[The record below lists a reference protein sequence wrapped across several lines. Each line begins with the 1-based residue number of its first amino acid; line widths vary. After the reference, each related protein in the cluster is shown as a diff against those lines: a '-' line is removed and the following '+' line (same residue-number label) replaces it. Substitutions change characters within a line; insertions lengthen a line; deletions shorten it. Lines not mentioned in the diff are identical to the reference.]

1 MSANDTQIS
10 GNHYKDKTVQPWDY
24 IAANN
29 LGYFEGNVV
38 RYISRWRDKG
48 GVDDL
53 RKAKHYIEKLIELE
67 TQVKTEHKGERLILP
82 TDDGPLWIQWD
93 GGLCPLAPDTK
104 VQVMLMT
111 GEEANGTADCFYWN
125 DAVSSQ
131 QVRKY
136 RVIKGES
143 KTIHGF
149 IPWTGG
155 EQPVADDVEV
165 EVLLSDSHQSGKQT
179 LFAGHVDWSWSH
191 LVDALR
197 VIGYRVIK

>member
-67 TQVKTEHKGERLILP
+67 TQVKDEYKGERLILP
-82 TDDGPLWIQWD
+82 TDDGPLWIEWTGD
-93 GGLCPLAPDTK
+93 PCPVSHDTMIE
-104 VQVMLMT
+104 VITRNMERQQD
-111 GEEANGTADCFYWN
+111 TADSFYWSHAGR
-125 DAVSSQ
+125 DHEVM
-131 QVRKY
+131 RY
-136 RVIKGES
+136 RVIKDES

-155 EQPVADDVEV
+155 EQPLEGKTMVEI
-165 EVLLSDSHQSGKQT
+165 LLRNQTKRSGRAHD
-179 LFAGHVDWSWSH
+179 FRWDHCDHAEDI
-191 LVDALR
+191 
-197 VIGYRVIK
+197 IGYRVIK

>member
-38 RYISRWRDKG
+38 RYISRWKDKG

-67 TQVKTEHKGERLILP
+67 TQVK
-82 TDDGPLWIQWD
+82 D
-93 GGLCPLAPDTK
+93 
-104 VQVMLMT
+104 
-111 GEEANGTADCFYWN
+111 
-125 DAVSSQ
+125 
-131 QVRKY
+131 
-136 RVIKGES
+136 ES

-155 EQPVADDVEV
+155 ECPIGAVINVEV
-165 EVLLSDSHQSGKQT
+165 VTKDQRKWSGV
-179 LFAGHVDWSWSH
+179 AGQFVWRHDDH
-191 LVDALR
+191 EPTNI
-197 VIGYRVIK
+197 IGYRVIK

>member
-38 RYISRWRDKG
+38 RYISRWKDKG

-67 TQVKTEHKGERLILP
+67 TQVK
-82 TDDGPLWIQWD
+82 D
-93 GGLCPLAPDTK
+93 
-104 VQVMLMT
+104 
-111 GEEANGTADCFYWN
+111 
-125 DAVSSQ
+125 
-131 QVRKY
+131 
-136 RVIKGES
+136 ES

-155 EQPVADDVEV
+155 DQPIEDYVVVEALMKNQV
-165 EVLLSDSHQSGKQT
+165 KVKQIAAS
-179 LFAGHVDWSWSH
+179 LRWSAQK
-191 LVDALR
+191 DETDI
-197 VIGYRVIK
+197 IGYRVIK

>member
-38 RYISRWRDKG
+38 RYISRWKDKG

-67 TQVKTEHKGERLILP
+67 TQVK
-82 TDDGPLWIQWD
+82 D
-93 GGLCPLAPDTK
+93 
-104 VQVMLMT
+104 
-111 GEEANGTADCFYWN
+111 
-125 DAVSSQ
+125 
-131 QVRKY
+131 
-136 RVIKGES
+136 ES

-155 EQPVADDVEV
+155 EQPVGDDVMV
-165 EVLLSDSHQSGKQT
+165 EVLFQSGTAAKAPAKKFYWGCGT
-179 LFAGHVDWSWSH
+179 V
-191 LVDALR
+191 VT
-197 VIGYRVIK
+197 GYRVIK

>member
-10 GNHYKDKTVQPWDY
+10 GNHYKGKPLQVWDFV
-24 IAANN
+24 AANN
-29 LGYFEGNVV
+29 LGYFEGNIVKYV
-38 RYISRWRDKG
+38 SRWKDKG

-67 TQVKTEHKGERLILP
+67 TQVKPEYKGERLILP

-125 DAVSSQ
+125 DAVSSK
-131 QVRKY
+131 QVRQY
-136 RVIKGES
+136 RVIKDES
-143 KTIHGF
+143 KTIHGL
-149 IPWTGG
+149 IPWAGG
-155 EQPVADDVEV
+155 AMPVDGEAMV
-165 EVLLSDSHQSGKQT
+165 EVLLGGQT
-179 LFAGHVDWSWSH
+179 KEQARAKYFIWGHDTDVGSNI
-191 LVDALR
+191 
-197 VIGYRVIK
+197 IGYRVIK

>member
-67 TQVKTEHKGERLILP
+67 TQVK
-82 TDDGPLWIQWD
+82 D
-93 GGLCPLAPDTK
+93 
-104 VQVMLMT
+104 
-111 GEEANGTADCFYWN
+111 
-125 DAVSSQ
+125 
-131 QVRKY
+131 
-136 RVIKGES
+136 ES

-155 EQPVADDVEV
+155 AMPVDGESMVEALMGGQTKEQARAKYFIWGHDTDV
-165 EVLLSDSHQSGKQT
+165 GNNI
-179 LFAGHVDWSWSH
+179 
-191 LVDALR
+191 
-197 VIGYRVIK
+197 IGYRVIK

>member
-38 RYISRWRDKG
+38 RYISRWKDKG

-67 TQVKTEHKGERLILP
+67 TQVK
-82 TDDGPLWIQWD
+82 D
-93 GGLCPLAPDTK
+93 
-104 VQVMLMT
+104 
-111 GEEANGTADCFYWN
+111 
-125 DAVSSQ
+125 
-131 QVRKY
+131 
-136 RVIKGES
+136 ES

-155 EQPVADDVEV
+155 CSPVANNVKV
-165 EVLLSDSHQSGKQT
+165 EVLLSDQSKHIR
-179 LFAGHVDWSWSH
+179 FAGHVEWSH
-191 LVDALR
+191 FCFDPK

>member
-38 RYISRWRDKG
+38 RYISRWKDKG

-67 TQVKTEHKGERLILP
+67 TQVK
-82 TDDGPLWIQWD
+82 D
-93 GGLCPLAPDTK
+93 
-104 VQVMLMT
+104 
-111 GEEANGTADCFYWN
+111 
-125 DAVSSQ
+125 
-131 QVRKY
+131 
-136 RVIKGES
+136 ES

-155 EQPVADDVEV
+155 EMPVEDHVMVEA
-165 EVLLSDSHQSGKQT
+165 LLANQEKRKGNAGAYDWWYEAKNT
-179 LFAGHVDWSWSH
+179 DFAI
-191 LVDALR
+191 
-197 VIGYRVIK
+197 IGYRVIK

>member
-67 TQVKTEHKGERLILP
+67 TQVKPEYKGERLILP

-93 GGLCPLAPDTK
+93 GGPCPLSQFQK
-104 VQVMLMT
+104 VDVVL
-111 GEEANGTADCFYWN
+111 ANGDKDHGTASSFYWT
-125 DAVSSQ
+125 DAVPSRR
-131 QVRKY
+131 VRRY
-136 RVIKGES
+136 RVIKDES

-155 EQPVADDVEV
+155 EQPVANNVKV
-165 EVLLSDSHQSGKQT
+165 EVLLSDQSKHIR
-179 LFAGHVDWSWSH
+179 FAGHVDWSH
-191 LVDALR
+191 FCFGAK

>member
-67 TQVKTEHKGERLILP
+67 TQVKPEYKGVRLILP
-82 TDDGPLWIQWD
+82 KDGGPMWIGWD
-93 GGLCPLAPDTK
+93 GGPCPVSGLTMVEVYLRDGTQER
-104 VQVMLMT
+104 V
-111 GEEANGTADCFYWN
+111 TADSVYWTH
-125 DAVSSQ
+125 AGRSGEVM
-131 QVRKY
+131 RY
-136 RVIKGES
+136 RVIK
-143 KTIHGF
+143 
-149 IPWTGG
+149 
-155 EQPVADDVEV
+155 
-165 EVLLSDSHQSGKQT
+165 
-179 LFAGHVDWSWSH
+179 
-191 LVDALR
+191 
-197 VIGYRVIK
+197 

>member
-10 GNHYKDKTVQPWDY
+10 GNHYKGKTVQPWDY

-67 TQVKTEHKGERLILP
+67 TQVKDEYKSERLILP
-82 TDDGPLWIQWD
+82 TDDGPLWITWD
-93 GGLCPLAPDTK
+93 GDPCPVDAETK
-104 VQVMLMT
+104 VEVMLIS
-111 GEEANGTADCFYWN
+111 GQVLNGTADEFFWT
-125 DAVSSQ
+125 DAVPSRR
-131 QVRKY
+131 VCRY
-136 RVIKGES
+136 RVIKDES

-155 EQPVADDVEV
+155 EQPVTYDANVELV
-165 EVLLSDSHQSGKQT
+165 FKNGKKAKSV
-179 LFAGHVDWSWSH
+179 AGHICWNYEDLPEYAH
-191 LVDALR
+191 I
-197 VIGYRVIK
+197 IGYRVIK